1 MMTEEQNREEQR
13 EESATSL
20 PSRLDAHGTRKKTKK
35 KDHDTESYEEDLSAV
50 RKDYYKSP
58 MIARAL
64 LSMFIV
70 MVVVIFG
77 MMAFFS

>member
-35 KDHDTESYEEDLSAV
+35 KEHETESNEEDLSAV

-58 MIARAL
+58 MIARVL
-64 LSMFIV
+64 LSLFIV
-70 MVVVIFG
+70 LVFVIFW
-77 MMAFFS
+77 MAFFS